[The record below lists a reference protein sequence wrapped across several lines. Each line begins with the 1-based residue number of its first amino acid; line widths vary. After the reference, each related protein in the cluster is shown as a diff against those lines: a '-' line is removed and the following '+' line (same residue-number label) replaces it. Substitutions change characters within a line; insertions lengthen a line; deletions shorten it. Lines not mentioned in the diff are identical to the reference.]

1 MVLAQRWLPD
11 PEPRHKEDN
20 EQLTQGQPAR
30 KAFSQDWTG
39 RLALLRSEPPGY
51 QSAQSLYTSLAVS
64 LLTGMGRGKQD
75 MTRWGGQTA
84 VRLRGSISF

>member
-51 QSAQSLYTSLAVS
+51 QSAQSL
-64 LLTGMGRGKQD
+64 
-75 MTRWGGQTA
+75 
-84 VRLRGSISF
+84 